1 MTADTSSPESDASS
15 MVFASAGTG
24 PVARRLR
31 RGYVWAMSQH
41 PTDFQGSVHDAIR
54 EAVEAAIAESTV
66 MVAGGGGHYEIDVTA
81 AAFAGKSLLQ
91 KQRMVLTS
99 IKHLMAG
106 DRAPV
111 HAVDSIKTHV
121 P

>member
-1 MTADTSSPESDASS
+1 
-15 MVFASAGTG
+15 
-24 PVARRLR
+24 
-31 RGYVWAMSQH
+31 MSEH
-41 PTDFQGSVHDAIR
+41 PTDFKGSVIDAVR
-54 EAVEAAIAESTV
+54 EAVEAAIPESTV
-66 MVAGGGGHYEIDVTA
+66 MVAGGGGHYTIDVTA
-81 AAFAGKSLLQ
+81 SAFEGKSMLQ
-91 KQRMVLTS
+91 KQRMVLSS

>member
-1 MTADTSSPESDASS
+1 MSD
-15 MVFASAGTG
+15 
-24 PVARRLR
+24 
-31 RGYVWAMSQH
+31 H

-54 EAVEAAIAESTV
+54 EAVEAAIPESTV
-66 MVAGGGGHYEIDVTA
+66 MVAGGGGHYEIDVTSTE
-81 AAFAGKSLLQ
+81 FQGKSLLQ
-91 KQRMVLTS
+91 KQRLVLSS

-106 DRAPV
+106 ERAPV